1 MDIQTG
7 VILWLVAL
15 GAILVGLRTRG
26 TLGVGLVLAY
36 FLNLALIHLPGA
48 MLYLNPEYAYYK
60 RSWVELGFE
69 QSTYSVLGLAVGAL
83 ATSWLIHQMHPREI
97 PAETNSKSQVVFST
111 WMHRFYVALG
121 LLSYFVISPLAN
133 NVPTLSAVVS
143 VMNQLLLLGICLGM
157 WHAWQHQNWRALAFW
172 ILTLGALPVMT
183 IVVQGFIGFGTIALL
198 TGLSFLAS
206 FFRPRWLIL
215 LTGAA
220 FLLFG
225 VSAFITYFRDR
236 DEIRHIVWGGEGLG
250 ERVGQVVE
258 TFVEFEWFDPG
269 NERHLRSI
277 DMRLNQNWLVGVA
290 IEQLAEGEVEYKYGA
305 TIMDAAVAV
314 IPRALWPDK
323 PVGAGSGNMVSQ
335 ATGIEFAQGTSI
347 GVGQVLEFYYNFGVY
362 GVIAGGLLWGIAL
375 SLLDTLAS
383 RALFS
388 SNARRFTL
396 FYLLGLGLI
405 QPGGSLVEVA
415 ATTAAAVIASLI
427 VNDFLI
433 PFFVGAFQDEET
445 GKGSPNE
452 PNVPPVAPAP
462 PRLGW
467 E

>member
-15 GAILVGLRTRG
+15 GAILLGLRTRG
-26 TLGVGLVLAY
+26 TFGVGLVLAY

-69 QSTYSVLGLAVGAL
+69 QSTYSVIGLGVGAL
-83 ATSWLIHQMHPREI
+83 AASWLIHQMHPGEVASQTIGKRE
-97 PAETNSKSQVVFST
+97 VVFSS

-121 LLSYFVISPLAN
+121 LLSYFVISPLARDI
-133 NVPTLSAVVS
+133 PTLGAVVS
-143 VMNQLLLLGICLGM
+143 VLNQLLLLGICLGM
-157 WHAWQHQNWRALAFW
+157 WHAWQHQNWRALGFW
-172 ILTLGALPVMT
+172 VLTLGALPVMT

-215 LTGAA
+215 LAGVA

-236 DEIRHIVWGGEGLG
+236 DEIRHIVWGGEGLE
-250 ERVGQVVE
+250 ERVVQVVE
-258 TFVEFEWFDPG
+258 TFSEFELFDPG

-277 DMRLNQNWLVGVA
+277 DMRLNQNWMVGAA
-290 IEQLAEGEVEYKYGA
+290 IEHINEGGGEFKYGA
-305 TIMDAAVAV
+305 TIVDAAIAV

-323 PVGAGSGNMVSQ
+323 PVGAGSGKMVSD
-335 ATGIEFAQGTSI
+335 ATGIEFAAGTSI
-347 GVGQVLEFYYNFGVY
+347 GVGQVLEFYYNFGTY
-362 GVIAGGLLWGIAL
+362 AVIAGGVLWGIAL

-396 FYLLGLGLI
+396 FYLMGLGLI
-405 QPGGSLVEVA
+405 QPGGSLVEVV
-415 ATTAAAVIASLI
+415 ATTAAAVIAAVV

-433 PFFVGAFQDEET
+433 PFFVGAFEDEQT
-445 GKGSPNE
+445 GKGGQNE
-452 PNVPPVAPAP
+452 PDMPPVAPP
-462 PRLGW
+462 LPRLGW